1 MRPVLGNFFAFIA
14 WILILAVKV
23 YKYVISPLLPPACRY
38 YPTCSEYTVT
48 ALKRYGLL
56 KGSFLSMKRIL
67 RCNPFFPGGYD
78 PVPEK

>member
-1 MRPVLGNFFAFIA
+1 MRPVLGNFFAFAA

-38 YPTCSEYTVT
+38 YPSCSEYAVT

-56 KGSFLSMKRIL
+56 KGSILSLKRIL

>member
-1 MRPVLGNFFAFIA
+1 MRPVLGNFFAFTA
-14 WILILAVKV
+14 WLLILAVKV

-38 YPTCSEYTVT
+38 YPSCSEYAVT

-56 KGSFLSMKRIL
+56 KGSFLSLKRIL

>member
-1 MRPVLGNFFAFIA
+1 MRPVLGKFFAFAA

-38 YPTCSEYTVT
+38 YPSCSEYAVT